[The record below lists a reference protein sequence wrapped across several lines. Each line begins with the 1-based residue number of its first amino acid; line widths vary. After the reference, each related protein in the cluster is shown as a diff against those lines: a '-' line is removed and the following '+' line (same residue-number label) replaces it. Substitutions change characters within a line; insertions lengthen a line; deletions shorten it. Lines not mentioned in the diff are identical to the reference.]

1 MVCSTLNAVTK
12 LVEAHKHSLK
22 VLSLL
27 YTVKGIRYC
36 KAVADGI
43 VSPISRP
50 VTTFLTSR
58 RHLRRVRR
66 CAAAASMFYRQSH
79 LSSIRALPTKLNAD
93 DPLNLYLP
101 FEVLRLTI
109 VRVYFT
115 LYYDDSSR

>member
-12 LVEAHKHSLK
+12 LVEAHKHSFK
-22 VLSLL
+22 ALSLL

-66 CAAAASMFYRQSH
+66 CAAVASMLYRQSR

-93 DPLNLYLP
+93 DPQPLP
-101 FEVLRLTI
+101 PF
-109 VRVYFT
+109 
-115 LYYDDSSR
+115 

>member
-12 LVEAHKHSLK
+12 LVEAHRHSLK
-22 VLSLL
+22 ALSLL

-36 KAVADGI
+36 KAVADDI

-66 CAAAASMFYRQSH
+66 CAGAASMLYRQSH

-93 DPLNLYLP
+93 DPLNLYVP

-115 LYYDDSSR
+115 LN